1 MLRGDSSYCNPR
13 SRHPKRRRPRSPGVM
28 LRGRA
33 AGLGYWDDENRYKG
47 AKRMM
52 RGLVRARERERF
64 LRGLRDL

>member
-1 MLRGDSSYCNPR
+1 
-13 SRHPKRRRPRSPGVM
+13 M

-64 LRGLRDL
+64 LRDLRDL